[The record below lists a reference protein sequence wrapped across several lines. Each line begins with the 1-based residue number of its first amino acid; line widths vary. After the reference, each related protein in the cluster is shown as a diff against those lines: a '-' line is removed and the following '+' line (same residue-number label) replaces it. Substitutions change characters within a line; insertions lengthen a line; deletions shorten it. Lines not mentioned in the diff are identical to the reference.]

1 MPQPTAPPPAVKHR
15 KPPVPLA
22 DIIAYVNQG
31 LTHQDIA
38 TLTGVSRSAITMRL
52 LDSGY
57 SRPRL
62 NNFKT
67 LRADLFA
74 WKQSEI
80 MDLLTVDCLKKAGA
94 RDLVLMAGILYDKE
108 RLERGQTTA
117 IVATLH
123 ADLEAL
129 RNLQSSTIEINCST
143 ISTKTKGADGIDI
156 TDIL

>member
-1 MPQPTAPPPAVKHR
+1 M
-15 KPPVPLA
+15 
-22 DIIAYVNQG
+22 
-31 LTHQDIA
+31 
-38 TLTGVSRSAITMRL
+38 
-52 LDSGY
+52 
-57 SRPRL
+57 
-62 NNFKT
+62 
-67 LRADLFA
+67 
-74 WKQSEI
+74 
-80 MDLLTVDCLKKAGA
+80 TVDCLKKAGA